1 MNAPAGGTASAPVKA
16 VSTVTEK
23 VAVRDETHQALEEN
37 LLERIRRQTGC
48 KIRQPSVEVQ
58 PGVIR
63 ISGSCWTFYT
73 KQLAQH
79 AVMAMTEGE
88 TIANE
93 IEVHAP

>member
-1 MNAPAGGTASAPVKA
+1 MNAPAGGASSTAVKP
-16 VSTVTEK
+16 VSTVREE
-23 VAVRDETHQALEEN
+23 VAVRDRRQQALEEN
-37 LLERIRRQTGC
+37 LIQRIRRQTGC
-48 KIRQPSVEVQ
+48 KISRLSVEVQ